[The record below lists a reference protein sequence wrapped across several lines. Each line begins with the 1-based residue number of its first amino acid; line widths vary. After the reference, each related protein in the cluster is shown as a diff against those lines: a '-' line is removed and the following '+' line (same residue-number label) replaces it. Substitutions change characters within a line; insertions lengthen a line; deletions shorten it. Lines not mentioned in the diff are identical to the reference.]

1 MIRVTRILTYVYR
14 DQAVYQEDQAH
25 WQAGVSRVW
34 RPNGRVTIRSATLP
48 AEVIEDVEGPPK
60 FGKPDAAILAQMLDA
75 DPRSEQVRKVMNL
88 FGYEHDSD
96 SAPY

>member
-25 WQAGVSRVW
+25 WQAGISRTW

-60 FGKPDAAILAQMLDA
+60 FGKPDPETLAQMLGV
-75 DPRSEQVRKVMNL
+75 DPRSDRVQNVMNL
-88 FGYEHDSD
+88 FGYEHETN

>member
-25 WQAGVSRVW
+25 WQAGVSRTW

-60 FGKPDAAILAQMLDA
+60 FGKPDPAVLAQMLDV
-75 DPRSEQVRKVMNL
+75 DPRSDRVAEIMRL
-88 FGYEHDSD
+88 FGYDHDPAA
-96 SAPY
+96 APY